1 MREQIIG
8 KYICEKKSVSRIN
21 ITSLQRH
28 VEIDRLIE
36 FLVEPDGSLRDSFER
51 TRADVNRIT

>member
-36 FLVEPDGSLRDSFER
+36 FLVELGTMDLYVIRSRER
-51 TRADVNRIT
+51 ERM

>member
-36 FLVEPDGSLRDSFER
+36 FLVEEPGTMDLYVIRSRER
-51 TRADVNRIT
+51 ERM